1 MRPVT
6 RRRLCWALLVGVG
19 LTVLTVVILA
29 FVDATAMEDVK
40 RCAPSIWQSQWP
52 KYIGCAAAA
61 HEGLAGGLVG
71 AAGAL
76 FAAWLAFDAIQ
87 QQLGE
92 ERQRVHEERQRQDRL
107 QAEELERRERAHAE
121 AKEAAVVCIAPTI
134 HAAAMALMSVERARQ
149 VTVEAAAAPTDRL
162 VALGVTHVQS
172 ELSSFTVQESLR
184 DLALDDRL
192 LYLSIIGTLS
202 VLVNISINP
211 SPFLDR
217 TQRLE
222 GQRRALMNV
231 HTYLRAFDAELAE
244 VYARDSGTRP
254 GPAPLASMGQAT

>member
-29 FVDATAMEDVK
+29 FVDATAMEDAK

-87 QQLGE
+87 EQFGQ
-92 ERQRVHEERQRQDRL
+92 ERERVRDEHRRQDR
-107 QAEELERRERAHAE
+107 
-121 AKEAAVVCIAPTI
+121 
-134 HAAAMALMSVERARQ
+134 M
-149 VTVEAAAAPTDRL
+149 
-162 VALGVTHVQS
+162 QS
-172 ELSSFTVQESLR
+172 EECEV
-184 DLALDDRL
+184 
-192 LYLSIIGTLS
+192 
-202 VLVNISINP
+202 
-211 SPFLDR
+211 
-217 TQRLE
+217 
-222 GQRRALMNV
+222 RA
-231 HTYLRAFDAELAE
+231 
-244 VYARDSGTRP
+244 
-254 GPAPLASMGQAT
+254 